1 MNNNNEK
8 KQQFVQPINFNDIIL
23 NNNEPI
29 SPKSNCGQSPQDQS
43 HHTILIYNANQNLKK
58 IVKKEEKLSHS
69 SLLSENLK
77 LKYGENMA
85 NSSVKSL
92 PQTRKTRY
100 KKEVKT
106 RKNIYGKGPEFERLK
121 KLPHFNQPYQNIE
134 MFLRLGKPNKF
145 AINQLGEKYN
155 LRFANEIKE
164 LKLPLFGRDQK
175 RNKSLAIW
183 FFEDH
188 KNVIIPWL
196 RSIME
201 I

>member
-77 LKYGENMA
+77 LKHGENMA

-92 PQTRKTRY
+92 PQTRKARY

-106 RKNIYGKGPEFERLK
+106 RKNIYGKGLEFERLK

-145 AINQLGEKYN
+145 TINLLGEKYN
-155 LRFANEIKE
+155 LQFANEIKE